1 MADAVS
7 SISFASMVIVGSM
20 YCRYRRCCKECG
32 VLGFTVYDLGFR
44 VSQVLQGVWG
54 LVGLEEPACLVGVV
68 GAVGL
73 SV

>member
-32 VLGFTVYDLGFR
+32 VLGFPVCLGFR
-44 VSQVLQGVWG
+44 IAGVARSAG
-54 LVGLEEPACLVGVV
+54 SVGLEEPACLVGVV